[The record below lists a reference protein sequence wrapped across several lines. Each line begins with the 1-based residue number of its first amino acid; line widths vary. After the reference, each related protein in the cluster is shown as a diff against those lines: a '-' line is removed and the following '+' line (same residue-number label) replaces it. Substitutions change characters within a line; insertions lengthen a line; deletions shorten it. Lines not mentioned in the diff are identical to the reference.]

1 MEARDLIAHLKHEL
15 TCAICLDYFTEPV
28 LVPCGHTFCKAC
40 LLRCWE
46 EAATRGIC
54 PECKAVN
61 ESRRFIAN
69 LDVENLT
76 LTGKL
81 IRPHL
86 LQMVRGPSFCKEHQ
100 QVQELFCEDDQ
111 RLLCNTCF
119 SSKEHMFHKVSLLKK
134 AAESYRKKLQ
144 ETLEKLKEKT
154 KEADTVINNEKKSME
169 QCQVK
174 MQTLKGVIVFE
185 YAKMYQFLREGEKQ
199 HLECLENHMRENWEK
214 LVKSETQASRHSQ
227 HLQKTIGE
235 LEDVLEKP
243 ASEMLLDARS
253 SLERS
258 EAVLL
263 QCPQATFQ
271 EWPRCQI
278 LGMRDVLMTFHR
290 DITLDPKTA
299 NPYLLLSEDLKS
311 VTIGSTVQDVPDN
324 PERFDGAAIV
334 LGTQKFTQGR
344 HYWEVEVGDKTEWS
358 VGICRESTSRKGQ
371 LLPADVFSLTGFK
384 MRDDFI
390 LWVHDMM
397 EAFLIPE
404 PLHKLGIYLDYE
416 CGHIAFYNI
425 TSKSLIYSLLNIDF
439 QGPLRPFF
447 SPCIPNKDS
456 IIRPL
461 TISTMTDQEAG
472 DQYKVFPME

>member
-1 MEARDLIAHLKHEL
+1 MEVRDLIAHLKYEL

-40 LLRCWE
+40 LLQCWE
-46 EAATRGIC
+46 EAPTRGIC
-54 PECKAVN
+54 PECKTVN
-61 ESRRFIAN
+61 ESRHFIAN

-86 LQMVRGPSFCKEHQ
+86 LQMVGGPSFCKEHQ

-111 RLLCNTCF
+111 RLLCKACF
-119 SSKEHMFHKVSLLKK
+119 SSREHIFHKVSLLKK

-144 ETLEKLKEKT
+144 EMLEKLKEKT
-154 KEADTVINNEKKSME
+154 KEADIAINNEKKNME

-185 YAKMYQFLREGEKQ
+185 YAKMYQFLMEDEKQ
-199 HLECLENHMRENWEK
+199 HLACLEKSYEK
-214 LVKSETQASRHSQ
+214 ELGET
-227 HLQKTIGE
+227 GE
-235 LEDVLEKP
+235 E
-243 ASEMLLDARS
+243 
-253 SLERS
+253 S
-258 EAVLL
+258 EALLL
-263 QCPQATFQ
+263 QCPQATSQ
-271 EWPRCQI
+271 EWPRCRI
-278 LGMRDVLMTFHR
+278 LGMRDMLMTFHR
-290 DITLDPKTA
+290 DITLDPETA
-299 NPYLLLSEDLKS
+299 NPYLLLSEDLRS
-311 VTIGSTVQDVPDN
+311 VTIGSTMQEVPDN
-324 PERFDGAAIV
+324 PERFEGAVIV

-358 VGICRESTSRKGQ
+358 VGICRDSTDRKGR
-371 LLPADVFSLTGFK
+371 LLPVDVFSLTGFK

-390 LWVHDMM
+390 LWVHDIM

-404 PLHKLGIYLDYE
+404 PLHKLGIFLDYE
-416 CGHIAFYNI
+416 CRHIAFYNV
-425 TSKSLIYSLLNIDF
+425 TSKSLIYSLLNVDF

-461 TISTMTDQEAG
+461 TIRTMTDQEAG
-472 DQYKVFPME
+472 DPYKVFPME